1 MLDAVYSPH
10 WLTADSSLLAGE
22 HLGFADVNDNEV
34 TSTGEPVA
42 LLLLIVSSSSS
53 SSSSPLSSTAFEV

>member
-1 MLDAVYSPH
+1 VLDAVYSPH

-34 TSTGEPVA
+34 TSTGEPVTVLQLNA
-42 LLLLIVSSSSS
+42 HHLIINIIIIIIN
-53 SSSSPLSSTAFEV
+53 LWSTH